1 MTSTKA
7 MRRPSTLRTILVA
20 PLCGLLLASG
30 SSLSAEPVKGSVD
43 VYLRPYVATNNFSGS
58 VLVTKG
64 GVVLFQRSYG
74 LADRRG
80 MPNRRNTRFHVASLS
95 ILFTSTA
102 VLRLIDEGRL
112 SFDTHVSDIVPG
124 VPNGEKITI
133 HELLE
138 QTSGLADA
146 NDLPDYDQLMSVHQ
160 TPQSLIDRIKLEP
173 PFSEPGVRSDREEHS
188 GQNLLALIIERKTGL
203 TFAQAMKRE
212 VFDPYRMRDSGID
225 DDGPIGGPLA
235 QGQQLF
241 GPYGLK
247 RAPAMHWSA
256 KPGNG
261 SAYTT
266 VDDEWTWLTNL
277 VHGNQL
283 SEGSKREM
291 LDATSQGY
299 GWDKKYESKR
309 LDQTVY
315 VSGGRCCGF
324 SSVLIYLPRDDMTVI
339 ALTNI
344 ENAANPLV
352 VQGFVAMLL
361 GKPYD
366 AFDYHRVSVK
376 VAGRPSGDFVFGPDF
391 YRPSATLSLVSDSQ
405 GTVLNWPGG
414 PAAPLLPIGKDKF
427 MDRFYWNPVSVVH
440 GGDGNPAEVEY
451 GKFRGV
457 LKATPAKN

>member
-1 MTSTKA
+1 
-7 MRRPSTLRTILVA
+7 MRRHSTLRDAIRA
-20 PLCGLLLASG
+20 SPLCGLLLASG
-30 SSLSAEPVKGSVD
+30 SSSSAEPVKGSVD
-43 VYLRPYVATNNFSGS
+43 AYLSPYVATNNFSGS

-64 GVVLFQRSYG
+64 GAVLFQSSYG

-80 MPNRRNTRFHVASLS
+80 TPNRRNTRFHIASLS

-133 HELLE
+133 RDLLE
-138 QTSGLADA
+138 QKSGLADA
-146 NDLPDYDQLMSVHQ
+146 NDLPDYDRLMSVHQ

-173 PFSEPGVRSDREEHS
+173 PFSEPGIKSDREEHS

-212 VFDPYRMRDSGID
+212 VFDPFRMRDSGID
-225 DDGPIGGPLA
+225 DDAPIGGPLA
-235 QGQQLF
+235 EGQKPS
-241 GPYGLK
+241 GPYGLE

-261 SAYTT
+261 SAYST
-266 VDDEWTWLTNL
+266 VGDERKWLTEL

-283 SEGSKREM
+283 SERSKREM
-291 LDATSQGY
+291 LDASRGY
-299 GWDKKYESKR
+299 GWDKYESKR
-309 LDQTVY
+309 LGQTVY
-315 VSGGRCCGF
+315 FSGGRCCGF
-324 SSVLIYLPRDDMTVI
+324 SSVLIYLPRDDMTVV

-344 ENAANPLV
+344 ENAANPLIV
-352 VQGFVAMLL
+352 PGFVAMLL

-366 AFDYHRVSVK
+366 AFDYHRVSAEIV
-376 VAGRPSGDFVFGPDF
+376 GRPSGDFVFGPDF
-391 YRPSATLSLVSDSQ
+391 YRPSATLSFVSDSQ

-427 MDRFYWNPVSVVH
+427 MDRFYWTTVTVVRGSDGSPV
-440 GGDGNPAEVEY
+440 EVEY
-451 GKFRGV
+451 GKFRGI